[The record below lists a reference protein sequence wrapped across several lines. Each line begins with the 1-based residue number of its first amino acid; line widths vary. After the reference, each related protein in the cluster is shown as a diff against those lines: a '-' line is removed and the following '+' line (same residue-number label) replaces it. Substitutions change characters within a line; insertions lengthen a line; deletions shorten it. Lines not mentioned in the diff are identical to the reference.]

1 MEDGIQSKKKGGLVE
16 EHKLDLYKKGME
28 KYIQQDLDG
37 AIVEFNK
44 ALELDPQFG
53 DVHQAMAHV
62 FEKKGDLNKAIEA
75 AQKAVDCNP
84 NDSLAHTSLSM
95 FYQRK
100 GMIPEAERE
109 QAIAAQ
115 INMRGKVE

>member
-1 MEDGIQSKKKGGLVE
+1 MGESKLVF
-16 EHKLDLYKKGME
+16 YKKGME

-75 AQKAVDCNP
+75 AERAVDCSP
-84 NDSLAHTSLSM
+84 NDPLTHTSLSM
-95 FYQRK
+95 FYQQK

-109 QAIAAQ
+109 KALADQ
-115 INMRGKVE
+115 ISTRGKVE